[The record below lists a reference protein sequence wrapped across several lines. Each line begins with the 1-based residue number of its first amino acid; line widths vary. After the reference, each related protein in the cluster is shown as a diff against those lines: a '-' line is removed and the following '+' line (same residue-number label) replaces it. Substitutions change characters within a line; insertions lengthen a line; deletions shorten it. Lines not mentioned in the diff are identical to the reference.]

1 MKISYDSSRPL
12 LDWILRRGQQ
22 VLRLQIERT
31 GDRYQVSVS
40 PAGRQQQKPFY
51 TKVFGACPTAFQRHA
66 ALVAS
71 FREAGWTSVVY
82 R

>member
-1 MKISYDSSRPL
+1 MKINYDSPRPL
-12 LDWILRRGQQ
+12 LDWFLRRGRE
-22 VLRLQIERT
+22 VLRLQVERT

-40 PAGRQQQKPFY
+40 PVNRRQQKPLFIS
-51 TKVFGACPTAFQRHA
+51 VFHACPNAFQRHA

-71 FREAGWTSVVY
+71 FREAGWTSVAY

>member
-1 MKISYDSSRPL
+1 MKIDYDSSRLL
-12 LDWILRRGQQ
+12 LDWVLRRGRE
-22 VLRLQIERT
+22 VLRLQVERT

-40 PAGRQQQKPFY
+40 PANRQHKKPLY
-51 TKVFGACPTAFQRHA
+51 TNVFHACPNAFQRHA

-71 FREAGWTSVVY
+71 FREAGWASVAY